1 MIKRQR
7 ADAEALS
14 SPDAAGLL
22 QDQAGYCHAGK
33 TKDGR
38 EHDVVIASSAIK

>member
-1 MIKRQR
+1 MINANGPMPKRW
-7 ADAEALS
+7 A

-33 TKDGR
+33 TKDDR